1 MTDRIILCLDG
12 TWNSTFKKVERED
25 GTTVLKPSNPLKLAR
40 AILPVDNKGNRQI
53 TYYDSGVGALGL
65 YPGLSNRILNFADS
79 KLGGAWGAGFEA
91 NVEQAAT
98 FLANNFTQEVQI
110 YVFGYSRGAAQAR
123 ALSRFFDWLGG
134 ITPKS
139 DAYYIPL
146 FFRQYVLSRG
156 RANPQNLKS
165 EKSGDEPYKR
175 LKPFSITFLGVW
187 DTVMALGSRF
197 RASENNSTEDRSFH
211 VGNQPALCVKHARQA
226 LAIDEKRY
234 DFRPQ
239 VWETSKADQ
248 TLAQRWFPGSHGNI
262 GGAYGN
268 DGLAN
273 GALHWIV
280 GEAIH
285 RGLQIDNNFLNRY
298 RPYSQDEIGE
308 TFTGLYPIIELLRFR
323 RNKGIR
329 SLRLT
334 EEQAQLTID
343 RSAIERLCRN
353 PKNHTRMNKKY
364 RSKAV
369 IDFANQYK
377 NDEEAFF
384 KSFNLDPSVFKL
396 PDDI

>member
-12 TWNSTFKKVERED
+12 TWNSTFKKIERED
-25 GTTVLKPSNPLKLAR
+25 GTKVLKPSNPLKLAR
-40 AILPVDNKGNRQI
+40 AVMPVSTSGNCQI

-65 YPGLSNRILNFADS
+65 YPGLSNKLLNFADS

-98 FLANNFTQEVQI
+98 FLANNMTPGAEVF
-110 YVFGYSRGAAQAR
+110 VFGYSRGAAQAR

-134 ITPKS
+134 ITPKN

-146 FFRQYVLSRG
+146 FFRKYILSRG
-156 RANPQNLKS
+156 KADPASVISQR
-165 EKSGDEPYKR
+165 SGDKPYER
-175 LKPFSITFLGVW
+175 LEPFSITFLGVW

-197 RASENNSTEDRSFH
+197 LASDNNSTKTHSFH
-211 VGNQPALCVKHARQA
+211 VGDRVASCVKHACQA

-234 DFRPQ
+234 DFRPEI
-239 VWETSKADQ
+239 WEGAASGQ
-248 TLAQRWFPGSHGNI
+248 TLVQRWFPGTHGNI

-280 GEAIH
+280 KEAKQY
-285 RGLQIDNNFLNRY
+285 GLEIDEAFLNRY
-298 RPYSQDEIGE
+298 RPYFGDEIGE
-308 TFTGLYPIIELLRFR
+308 SYKWPYPFIETIRFR

-329 SLRLT
+329 AIRLSPD
-334 EEQAQLTID
+334 QANLSID
-343 RSAIERLCRN
+343 KSAVKRLCCD
-353 PKNHTRMNKKY
+353 PKDHPDMKRKY
-364 RSKAV
+364 RSKKLVKYAK
-369 IDFANQYK
+369 AYK
-377 NDEEAFF
+377 HDKKTFIR
-384 KSFNLDPSVFKL
+384 SFGLDPDVFKF